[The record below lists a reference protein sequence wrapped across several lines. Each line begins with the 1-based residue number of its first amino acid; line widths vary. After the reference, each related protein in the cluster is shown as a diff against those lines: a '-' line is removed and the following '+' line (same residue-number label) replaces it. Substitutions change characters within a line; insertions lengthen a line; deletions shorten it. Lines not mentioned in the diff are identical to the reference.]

1 MADFAVASPQEHRR
15 WAVLSAARL
24 PDYWAVFALSWS
36 IAFGIPLA
44 KTAAAPTTEDALPAE
59 LDAAISNG
67 LAFLARQQRNDGSF
81 DGGGPKVAMT
91 GLSLLAFLAAGD
103 APEVGRYGLA
113 VHAAGDYLLSQ
124 QNADGYLGSGDRGM
138 YIHAIATLALTQLYG
153 AEPGFDRQV
162 RIRAAL
168 VKAVR
173 VILDAQKA
181 PKSDDK
187 YVGGW
192 RYERNSADSDLSL
205 SGWNALALRAAR
217 DVGIEVPDDA
227 LARAAEFVMRCYNDP
242 AKGFGYQP
250 GNDAQPGETAVGVL
264 CLYLLSA
271 ADKQQAALDKAIDY
285 LAAHPIDENS
295 PFPYYAAY
303 YVTQAAFQLGGQ
315 TWVTTGR
322 RGLEWLMR
330 QQEKDGGWPQSKT
343 GQEPGRVY
351 ATAMAVQTLAVPY
364 RLLPIYQ
371 R

>member
-1 MADFAVASPQEHRR
+1 MAELSVANPQPHQQSVMVWPPRR
-15 WAVLSAARL
+15 
-24 PDYWAVFALSWS
+24 PTYWAVFALSCS
-36 IAFGIPLA
+36 IAFGIPMA
-44 KTAAAPTTEDALPAE
+44 ETSAAPETEEALPAD
-59 LDAAISNG
+59 LDAAIANG

-81 DGGGPKVAMT
+81 EGGGPKVGMT

-103 APEVGRYGLA
+103 APEAGRYGLA

-124 QNADGYLGSGDRGM
+124 QNADGYFGSGDRGM

-153 AEPGFDRQV
+153 VEPGFQTQV
-162 RIRAAL
+162 RIRAVL

-181 PKSDDK
+181 PKSDAK

-227 LARAAEFVMRCYNDP
+227 LAKAAEFVIRCYNDSS
-242 AKGFGYQP
+242 KGFGYQP
-250 GNDAQPGETAVGVL
+250 GNDAQPGETGIGVL
-264 CLYLLSA
+264 CLLVLSA
-271 ADKQQAALDKAIDY
+271 AEKQQAALDKSTDF

-295 PFPYYAAY
+295 PFPYYAIY
-303 YVTQAAFQLGGQ
+303 YVTQAAFQRGGQ
-315 TWVTTGR
+315 TWVKTGR
-322 RGLEWLMR
+322 RGLEWLIR